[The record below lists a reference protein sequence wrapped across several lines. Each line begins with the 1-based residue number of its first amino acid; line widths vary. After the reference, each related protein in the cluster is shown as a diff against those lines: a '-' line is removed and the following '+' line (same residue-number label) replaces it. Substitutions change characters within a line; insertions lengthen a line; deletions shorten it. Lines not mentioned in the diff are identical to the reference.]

1 MQMMLATAKRYDRS
15 QELDMENME
24 LGEVIEKLD
33 EDLPDWKTES
43 YINHLFNT
51 DSAAILCEEKYVKI
65 LSNNLTF
72 LKPHIPSILD
82 YYFHTCQAEQLKA
95 LIFKIFVSMKY
106 EEVVNMFQTYHSM
119 YGIQN
124 KMKSTNW
131 DERFIVAL
139 NKFSLG
145 SEDEET
151 NKELLLLAIEDGKL
165 FLKNVISRAIESS
178 GKVKT
183 CSKLLLFVF
192 PLCKSYEKSGIADS
206 DFILVDMIMN
216 VVFETT
222 AEKENERQNLFSLI
236 LSIGQSQECQPNVCS
251 QTSVRLLQQIFTE
264 FNGTIREDILSKTT
278 FLQTM
283 LKDVKLFSQFDSS
296 LIRKIGVSFSFVI
309 NYISTVD
316 IPDDLILQMKTVLL
330 DIIPLVLTSSQMK
343 QLLNSDNLSYFSET
357 IQTNS
362 VKEIIRKNYFKADN
376 DALARIEHDKETI
389 SAELLNSLPSLT
401 EKEWRI
407 LCKSGKMSSEI
418 IPIIIELLIIDKLDK
433 QTVYQIVR
441 SLCAELP
448 VSWQNLTQLVTLFN
462 FITSEEL
469 VQLVWSAVM
478 NNMAKLLEAEKDE
491 VDSKMRNI
499 LEMFLCL
506 PENHKNN
513 ILLAMDLMKKFKSR
527 EA

>member
-1 MQMMLATAKRYDRS
+1 
-15 QELDMENME
+15 
-24 LGEVIEKLD
+24 
-33 EDLPDWKTES
+33 
-43 YINHLFNT
+43 
-51 DSAAILCEEKYVKI
+51 
-65 LSNNLTF
+65 
-72 LKPHIPSILD
+72 
-82 YYFHTCQAEQLKA
+82 
-95 LIFKIFVSMKY
+95 
-106 EEVVNMFQTYHSM
+106 
-119 YGIQN
+119 
-124 KMKSTNW
+124 
-131 DERFIVAL
+131 
-139 NKFSLG
+139 
-145 SEDEET
+145 
-151 NKELLLLAIEDGKL
+151 
-165 FLKNVISRAIESS
+165 
-178 GKVKT
+178 
-183 CSKLLLFVF
+183 
-192 PLCKSYEKSGIADS
+192 
-206 DFILVDMIMN
+206 MIMS

-343 QLLNSDNLSYFSET
+343 QLLNSDNLSYFGKT

-362 VKEIIRKNYFKADN
+362 VKEIIHKNYFKADN
-376 DALARIEHDKETI
+376 DALARIEHDKEII

-407 LCKSGKMSSEI
+407 LCKSGKMSAEI
-418 IPIIIELLIIDKLDK
+418 IPVIIELLVIDKLDK